1 MTRPQQAL
9 GHLSDSDQHNM
20 SEELGSHEVFEI
32 LAADHADMLVCYLRT
47 LVARGDVVDDLF
59 QETMVTAWD
68 KLPTFDR
75 TRPFG
80 PWLRGIARNKV
91 LQHRDRNRR
100 DVLRC
105 DSEVLE
111 RLEESF
117 AMLPQRDGFREAV
130 DTLRACMNQLPD
142 KMRLAIE
149 LVYRRGL
156 RMRRAAD
163 RLGASEEA
171 VKKRVQRGRSL
182 LANCLRNG
190 GAMA

>member
-1 MTRPQQAL
+1 MTPPQKVF

-20 SEELGSHEVFEI
+20 SDEFGSHQVFEI

-47 LVARGDVVDDLF
+47 LVVRDDVVDDLF
-59 QETMVTAWD
+59 QETLVTAWD
-68 KLPTFDR
+68 KLATFDR
-75 TRPFG
+75 RRPFG

-91 LQHRDRNRR
+91 LQHRDRDRR

-111 RLEESF
+111 RLEQSF
-117 AMLPQRDGFREAV
+117 AELPQRHGFPEAV
-130 DTLRACMNQLPD
+130 DALLACMNQLPE
-142 KMRLAIE
+142 KIRLAIE

-156 RMRRAAD
+156 RMRRVAG

-182 LANCLRNG
+182 LADCLRNG